1 MNLIKLPIK
10 DGNVLLSVNDIETLH
25 DLPPSSKKPQT
36 QLTLRSQRA
45 YVILLPLEQVVQ
57 KILEQSKP

>member
-1 MNLIKLPIK
+1 
-10 DGNVLLSVNDIETLH
+10 VLLSVNDIETLH